1 VLDKQN
7 FMQRKELN
15 ILFLG
20 GAKRVSLAEKF
31 IEEGKKKEIN
41 VKIFSYELDDDV
53 PISLVAE
60 IIIGLRWKDANLYTH
75 LLEIIDTKKIDI
87 VLPFL
92 DYATIVSARLKKLT
106 EGKDV
111 FIPVSDEKLCEV
123 FFDKHLA
130 NEWCIEN
137 GINIPSRTDK
147 YPLIAKPIHGSASKG
162 ILVLENPLD
171 LKNLANKEDYL
182 IQQFVKGNEY
192 SVDVYVSTEDKK
204 IVSIVPRIRLENQGG
219 ESIKSITIKE
229 ERLIDFSR
237 EIIEKT
243 KLVGPITLQLIENEE
258 TKDLYFMEINPRFGG
273 AVLNSIFSGANSP
286 IYLLNDFYKLKNTYN
301 EDWTDKFLMIR
312 RFSEHYR
319 ICK

>member
-1 VLDKQN
+1 MQN
-7 FMQRKELN
+7 RNLN

-31 IEEGKKKEIN
+31 IDEGKKMGID
-41 VKIFSYELDDDV
+41 VKIFSYELDENV
-53 PISLVAE
+53 PISFIAE
-60 IIIGLRWKDANLYTH
+60 IIIGLRWKDSNLYTH
-75 LLEIIDTKKIDI
+75 LLEVIDTKNIDI

-92 DYATIVSARLKKLT
+92 DYATIVLARLKKLT
-106 EGKDV
+106 EDKGV

-123 FFDKHLA
+123 FFDKNLA
-130 NEWCIEN
+130 NEWCIRN
-137 GINIPSRTDK
+137 GINIPSNTDK

-162 ILVLENPLD
+162 ILMLENPFDLNRLD
-171 LKNLANKEDYL
+171 NKQDYL
-182 IQQFVKGNEY
+182 IQQFINGKEY
-192 SVDVYVSTEDKK
+192 SVDVYVSTEDKE
-204 IVSIVPRIRLENQGG
+204 IISIVPRIRLETQGG

-229 ERLIDFSR
+229 ERLINYSR

-243 KLVGPITLQLIENEE
+243 KLIGPLTLQLIENEE
-258 TKDLYFMEINPRFGG
+258 TEELYFMEINPRFGG

-286 IYLLNDFYKLKNTYN
+286 MYLLNDFYKIKNTYN
-301 EDWTDKFLMIR
+301 GDWTDKFLMIR